1 MGEREAGLAAP
12 AVTHLE
18 ASPGCIQASRC
29 VASMM
34 IPHSRLFSWIGLLG
48 SLVGLWLLYNPPDE
62 GALPVNQVLVAL
74 DGGLVVVWGLIF
86 LAFGRG

>member
-1 MGEREAGLAAP
+1 
-12 AVTHLE
+12 
-18 ASPGCIQASRC
+18 
-29 VASMM
+29 MM